1 MIRRWHIK
9 DILIGL
15 LTMILSVII
24 AAVIL
29 LVVLLRAHRGIAIG
43 PLYVLIPIL
52 TFTAGFYWSLRRSA
66 RPKVLAKPPSTVT
79 IIVKSTTVGV
89 TAIIISEIA
98 YLTWIWIQIPRNLPG
113 FVNIDVRLLVYY
125 WPVLVG
131 VFLAGFLFEYRRGS
145 KRRSMLTG
153 GMAQ

>member
-9 DILIGL
+9 DILAGL
-15 LTMILSVII
+15 LTMILNMI
-24 AAVIL
+24 AVGIIL
-29 LVVLLRAHRGIAIG
+29 LVVLLRLHREIAVG
-43 PLYVLIPIL
+43 PVYLLVPIVS
-52 TFTAGFYWSLRRSA
+52 FTAGFYWSLRRSSQ
-66 RPKVLAKPPSTVT
+66 PKVPAKPPSTVT

-131 VFLAGFLFEYRRGS
+131 VFLAGFFFEYRRGS
-145 KRRSMLTG
+145 RRRSMLTG
-153 GMAQ
+153 GMSQ